1 MSQNSSYKGVRAAMV
16 RRNNKA
22 ATMARFAR
30 LVELYKKE
38 GGKNA

>member
-1 MSQNSSYKGVRAAMV
+1 MSQNSSYKGVRAAIK

-30 LVELYKKE
+30 LVEQYKKE
-38 GGKNA
+38 GGKQ